1 MINMRDYAGV
11 PDDLGVVHELD
22 YFFDL
27 SVTCHNYAHS
37 DLSERLKM
45 QSIWVSD

>member
-11 PDDLGVVHELD
+11 PDDLGVVHEPD

-37 DLSERLKM
+37 NLGKSPKM
-45 QSIWVSD
+45 QPFWV